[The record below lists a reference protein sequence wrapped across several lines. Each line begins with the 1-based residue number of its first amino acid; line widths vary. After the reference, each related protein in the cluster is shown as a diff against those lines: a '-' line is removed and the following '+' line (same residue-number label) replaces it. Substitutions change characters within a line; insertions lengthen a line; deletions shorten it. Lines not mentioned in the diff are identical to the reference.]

1 MSNSNLKQTVRSIV
15 TLPKQII
22 QYLAE
27 AISDIFSPSHDD
39 YPETGVQPYDG
50 NSAKK

>member
-1 MSNSNLKQTVRSIV
+1 MSTNMKQVIRSIV

-27 AISDIFSPSHDD
+27 AISDIFSPTKDD

-50 NSAKK
+50 NSGKK